1 MGSGVVTGILECLG
15 NSFDGCTNTSI
26 IFSTVDSTGSFT
38 GVNINDNI
46 FDGQPSVGHI
56 NCNPAASS
64 TSGRVNI
71 NDNSFIQNSGTPS
84 GGQIGL
90 VHGGN
95 YMISGNQ
102 ILGNGTDTGII
113 VAAAVSN
120 SFINGNLIL
129 GTATKVSNSSAS
141 TTVSNTG
148 P

>member
-1 MGSGVVTGILECLG
+1 M
-15 NSFDGCTNTSI
+15 
-26 IFSTVDSTGSFT
+26 
-38 GVNINDNI
+38 
-46 FDGQPSVGHI
+46 
-56 NCNPAASS
+56 
-64 TSGRVNI
+64 
-71 NDNSFIQNSGTPS
+71 
-84 GGQIGL
+84 
-90 VHGGN
+90 HGGN